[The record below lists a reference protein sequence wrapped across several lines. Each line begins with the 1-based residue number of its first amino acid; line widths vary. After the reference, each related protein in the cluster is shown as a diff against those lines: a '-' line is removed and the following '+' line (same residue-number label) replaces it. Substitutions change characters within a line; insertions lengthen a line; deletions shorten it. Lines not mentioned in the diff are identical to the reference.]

1 MGMIVIDVRGS
12 FPSCGVHNETALE
25 GGHAAALGRAIA
37 HLTAMLPAAIARDH
51 ELHTS
56 GDTPPNAKWGE
67 KNPPPNMEG
76 GTYSF
81 WFADLRRE
89 LELRGVVYSSPS
101 EVLWL
106 EREAIDYW
114 ETDCLSP
121 ADAADKLA
129 RL

>member
-1 MGMIVIDVRGS
+1 MD
-12 FPSCGVHNETALE
+12 
-25 GGHAAALGRAIA
+25 
-37 HLTAMLPAAIARDH
+37 
-51 ELHTS
+51 
-56 GDTPPNAKWGE
+56 
-67 KNPPPNMEG
+67 G
-76 GTYSF
+76 GTYAL

-89 LELRGVVYSSPS
+89 LELRGHLYSSPS

-114 ETDCLSP
+114 ETDGLSP